1 MPEKAGREVEHE
13 ITVSA
18 PAKDV
23 YRLLAEVENWPR
35 LFPPS
40 VYVDVLERD
49 GSLERIR
56 IWATANGEAK
66 NWTSIRELDPD
77 GLRIEFRQEVSAP
90 PVASMSGTWI
100 VEPQGDNTSRLRL
113 LHEYRAIDDDP
124 EGLAWIDEAVDRNS
138 RAELPSVKA
147 GLEEVTRAAELT
159 LSFVDTVTVDGSA
172 KDLYDFVNEAD
183 RWTERLPHVSEVKL
197 TEDTPGLQVLRMET
211 LTKDGSAHT
220 TESVRVCFPHRKIAY
235 KQTTLPA
242 LMNLHTGYWLFEE
255 GADGVTRASSQ
266 HTVVLNAENITKV
279 LGSDATVAEARA
291 FIRDALGNNSRATL
305 ERAKDYAQARR

>member
-1 MPEKAGREVEHE
+1 MPQQAGREVEHE

-18 PAKDV
+18 PAEDV

-40 VYVDVLERD
+40 VYVTVLERD
-49 GSLERIR
+49 GAMERIR

-66 NWTSIRELDPD
+66 KWTSIRELDPD

-90 PVASMSGTWI
+90 PVASMRGTWI
-100 VEPQGDNTSRLRL
+100 VEPQSDNTSRLRL

-124 EGLAWIDEAVDRNS
+124 EKLIWIDEAVDRNS

-147 GLEEVTRAAELT
+147 GLEEVTQAAELT
-159 LSFVDTVTVDGSA
+159 LSFVDTVEVNGSA
-172 KDLYDFVNEAD
+172 EDLYDFVNEAD
-183 RWTERLPHVSEVKL
+183 RWSERLPHVNEVKM

-211 LTKDGSAHT
+211 LTKDGAAHT
-220 TESVRVCFPHRKIAY
+220 TESVRVCFPHHKIAY
-235 KQTTLPA
+235 KQTVLPA

-266 HTVVLNAENITKV
+266 HTVVLNAGNITRI
-279 LGSDATVAEARA
+279 LGPDATVAEARE
-291 FIRDALGNNSRATL
+291 FIRKALGDNSRATL
-305 ERAKDYAQARR
+305 GYAKDYAQARR